1 MKTVRPFLLLIYM
14 AILPCMLAKA
24 QDKPLK
30 VNGFNVK
37 VQTLSNGK
45 YCEFF
50 DQDVVVEIGSVL
62 YNTETNKIVGYLE
75 PDTSTLKISAELL
88 SRWLSV
94 DPLAAKYYSISPY
107 VYVADNPI
115 KYIDPNGKEIRLV
128 FQNDAAKNAYLGT
141 VNKSLGGFY
150 TASVS
155 TVKDGKGY
163 NNQIVLT
170 ATSATGT
177 MTGSQK
183 AFYSEYN
190 SAVTSGSTV
199 RQNIVSNDAKTVVG
213 SWVTGKV
220 DMADVAAFDKAG
232 KGAATS
238 AGALIHETSEQLEKA
253 KLGLSPND
261 IGKTTTDAAGNKT
274 YVDYESSH
282 NTAIQSENNVNGNTR
297 VEDGS
302 GTDTFK
308 ETDGTKTTQTVTP
321 NSTGDVT
328 VTKTKI
334 P

>member
-1 MKTVRPFLLLIYM
+1 L
-14 AILPCMLAKA
+14 
-24 QDKPLK
+24 
-30 VNGFNVK
+30 
-37 VQTLSNGK
+37 
-45 YCEFF
+45 
-50 DQDVVVEIGSVL
+50 
-62 YNTETNKIVGYLE
+62 
-75 PDTSTLKISAELL
+75 
-88 SRWLSV
+88 
-94 DPLAAKYYSISPY
+94 SPY

-115 KYIDPNGKEIRLV
+115 KFVDNNGKEIRLV
-128 FQNDAAKNAYLGT
+128 FKNDAAKNAYLKT

-170 ATSATGT
+170 ATSTKGT
-177 MTGSQK
+177 MTDSQK

-261 IGKTTTDAAGNKT
+261 IGKTTTDASGNKT
-274 YVDYESSH
+274 YVDYENSH
-282 NTAIQSENNVNGNTR
+282 NTAIKSENNVNGNTR
-297 VEDGS
+297 IEDGS
-302 GTDTFK
+302 GTDTFIEK
-308 ETDGTKTTQTVTP
+308 DGTKTTQTVTP